1 MLKTKSKFK
10 LLLALGIMLLAML
23 LLGTTKV
30 NATSEMTKQE
40 IAAFNAQFEA
50 YAGTKVSGA
59 NIRSLLQAITAS
71 NTSNSHKISSVK
83 YNYKTYYNFDV
94 IKNQIVNS
102 TKYSVSFDKDMN
114 GIINKVII
122 NNAIDV
128 TEEKLQTILSLIP
141 NTIQLNIPENEC
153 EKTTNVIWASIK
165 KILRD
170 NFYTSLSSDFKEHII
185 AVEGIQIEIIH
196 NGNYLKDI
204 NKATIKVSGT
214 INGNNKSKQKD
225 IKLEYNNHNKYNSA
239 DESYAKNL
247 KITSPIYYDE
257 PSMKESAE
265 QAQYEYKRA
274 TEYEGKLLKICEEYI
289 NNINNGQQTTQIEQ
303 QEDNLMLEYATY
315 GNIYTNKIEK
325 YYTNTINDNSI
336 MIKVYLEEPQRKDG
350 MNTNN
355 WVKDGIYIG
364 IFKNG
369 VLYDVRKMESK
380 AFIPTEVV
388 PGNVKEEELNNF
400 LINSNSGISKIVKGT
415 KSVLGVDIP
424 NGYTIYYTTGKNYC
438 IIMDREKI
446 DVTFT
451 AIDDTT
457 NIKAEANEGV
467 IPANAIL
474 VTVLEKDTGILNV
487 VKLSL
492 KDTSTKYI
500 PYDITFQSAG
510 VKVEP
515 NGNVKIS
522 IPIPTD
528 YDKTKLA
535 VYRVEDNGDK
545 TEYKVTVEGNYAT
558 FETNHFSTYVLA
570 EKEVTQNTVNT
581 ETIPTKPVTE
591 DRKKDDTPKTGT
603 ISSIY
608 FMIPVTVISAI
619 GIIAFRKKE
628 TK

>member
-315 GNIYTNKIEK
+315 GNKSS
-325 YYTNTINDNSI
+325 D
-336 MIKVYLEEPQRKDG
+336 
-350 MNTNN
+350 
-355 WVKDGIYIG
+355 IYI
-364 IFKNG
+364 F
-369 VLYDVRKMESK
+369 
-380 AFIPTEVV
+380 VV
-388 PGNVKEEELNNF
+388 
-400 LINSNSGISKIVKGT
+400 
-415 KSVLGVDIP
+415 
-424 NGYTIYYTTGKNYC
+424 
-438 IIMDREKI
+438 
-446 DVTFT
+446 
-451 AIDDTT
+451 
-457 NIKAEANEGV
+457 
-467 IPANAIL
+467 
-474 VTVLEKDTGILNV
+474 
-487 VKLSL
+487 
-492 KDTSTKYI
+492 
-500 PYDITFQSAG
+500 
-510 VKVEP
+510 
-515 NGNVKIS
+515 
-522 IPIPTD
+522 
-528 YDKTKLA
+528 
-535 VYRVEDNGDK
+535 
-545 TEYKVTVEGNYAT
+545 
-558 FETNHFSTYVLA
+558 
-570 EKEVTQNTVNT
+570 
-581 ETIPTKPVTE
+581 
-591 DRKKDDTPKTGT
+591 
-603 ISSIY
+603 
-608 FMIPVTVISAI
+608 
-619 GIIAFRKKE
+619 
-628 TK
+628 

>member
-10 LLLALGIMLLAML
+10 LLIALGIMLLAML
-23 LLGTTKV
+23 LFGTTKV
-30 NATSEMTKQE
+30 NATSELTVQE
-40 IAAFNAQFEA
+40 ILAFNAQFEC
-50 YAGTKVSGA
+50 YEGTKVSGT
-59 NIRSLLQAITAS
+59 NIKALLQVITAS
-71 NTSNSHKISSVK
+71 NISNNHKIVAVK
-83 YNYKTYYNFDV
+83 YNYETYYNFDE
-94 IKNQIVNS
+94 IKAQIENS
-102 TKYSVSFDKDMN
+102 TKYSVSFEKDMN
-114 GIINKVII
+114 GFINKVII

-128 TEEKLQTILSLIP
+128 TEEKLQAILSLLP

-153 EKTTNVIWASIK
+153 EKTTNVIWVSIK

-170 NFYTSLSSDFKEHII
+170 NSYTSLSSDFKEHII
-185 AVEGIQIEIIH
+185 AVDGIQIEIIH
-196 NGNYLKDI
+196 NENYLKDI
-204 NKATIKVSGT
+204 NKATIKVSGI
-214 INGNNKSKQKD
+214 INGTNKSKQKD

-247 KITSPIYYDE
+247 KITSPLYYDE
-257 PSMKESAE
+257 LSMMERAE
-265 QAQYEYKRA
+265 QAQDEYKRA
-274 TEYEGKLLKICEEYI
+274 AEYEEKLLKIYEEYY
-289 NNINNGQQTTQIEQ
+289 NNGQTIEQ

-336 MIKVYLEEPQRKDG
+336 TIKVYLDEPQTKDG
-350 MNTNN
+350 INSNN

-380 AFIPTEVV
+380 AFISTVVV

-400 LINSNSGISKIVKGT
+400 LINSDAGISKIEKST

-424 NGYTIYYTTGKNYC
+424 NGYTIYYKTGKNNC

-467 IPANAIL
+467 LPANAIL

-492 KDTSTKYI
+492 KDISTKYI
-500 PYDITFQSAG
+500 PYDITFQSAEL
-510 VKVEP
+510 KVQP

-535 VYRVEDNGDK
+535 VYRIADTGEK
-545 TEYKVTVEGNYAT
+545 TKYDVKVEGNYAT
-558 FETNHFSTYVLA
+558 FETDHFSTYVLA
-570 EKEVTQNTVNT
+570 ENNVTIDNTNANNNTDKE
-581 ETIPTKPVTE
+581 
-591 DRKKDDTPKTGT
+591 KDNTPKTGKLD
-603 ISSIY
+603 IINY
-608 FMIPVTVISAI
+608 VLVVTALAGI
-619 GIIAFRKKE
+619 GIIVSKKHS
-628 TK
+628 K

>member
-30 NATSEMTKQE
+30 NATSELSEQE
-40 IAAFNAQFEA
+40 IRAFNARFEA
-50 YAGTKVSGA
+50 YAGTKVSGV
-59 NIRSLLQAITAS
+59 NIRSLLQSITAS
-71 NTSNSHKISSVK
+71 NTSNDHKIVAVK
-83 YNYKTYYNFDV
+83 YNYETYYNFDA
-94 IKNQIVNS
+94 IKDQIQNS
-102 TKYSVSFDKDMN
+102 TKYSVSFEKDMN
-114 GIINKVII
+114 GFINKAII

-153 EKTTNVIWASIK
+153 EKATNVIWASIK
-165 KILRD
+165 NILRD
-170 NFYTSLSSDFKEHII
+170 NSYTSLSSDFKGHII
-185 AVEGIQIEIIH
+185 VVDGIQIEIIH
-196 NGNYLKDI
+196 NENYLKDI

-214 INGNNKSKQKD
+214 INGTNKSKQKD

-247 KITSPIYYDE
+247 KITSPLYYNE
-257 PSMKESAE
+257 PSMMESAE
-265 QAQYEYKRA
+265 QAQDAYKRA
-274 TEYEGKLLKICEEYI
+274 AEYEEKLLKICEEYI
-289 NNINNGQQTTQIEQ
+289 NNVQQTTQIEE

-315 GNIYTNKIEK
+315 GNIYINKIEK

-336 MIKVYLEEPQRKDG
+336 TIKVYLEEPQRKDG

-355 WVKDGIYIG
+355 WAKDGIYIG

-380 AFIPTEVV
+380 AFISTVVV

-400 LINSNSGISKIVKGT
+400 LANSTEGISKIEKGT

-424 NGYTIYYTTGKNYC
+424 NGYTIYYTTGKNNC

-492 KDTSTKYI
+492 KNISIKYI

-510 VKVEP
+510 VKVQP

-535 VYRVEDNGDK
+535 VYRIADNGDK
-545 TEYKVTVEGNYAT
+545 TEYKVTVEGDYAT

-570 EKEVTQNTVNT
+570 EKEITQNKVNT
-581 ETIPTKPVTE
+581 ETTPTTPTKPVTE
-591 DRKKDDTPKTGT
+591 DRKKDDTPKTGNLDIINYVLVVT
-603 ISSIY
+603 IL
-608 FMIPVTVISAI
+608 AGI
-619 GIIAFRKKE
+619 GIIAIKKHS
-628 TK
+628 K